1 MKIYTKT
8 GDKGETGLFGAGR
21 VSKAHVRVAAYG
33 DVDELNA
40 LLGLA
45 IAEGL
50 DPAIGERLNRI
61 QHDLFV
67 LGSHLATP
75 PVEGRTPPS
84 IPALPAERVAQMES
98 WIDEAEAEIGALTA
112 FILPGGTPGAARLHV
127 ARTVCRRVE
136 RAVVAL
142 AAAEFVDPEVTRY
155 LNRLSDLLF
164 ELARLENHRAGR
176 ADEAWVKES

>member
-21 VSKAHVRVAAYG
+21 VSKANARVAAYG

-40 LLGLA
+40 VLGLA

-50 DPAIGERLNRI
+50 DPNIAEHLKQI

-84 IPALPAERVAQMES
+84 IPSIPEERIVQMES
-98 WIDEAEAEIGALTA
+98 WIDEAEAEMGALTA
-112 FILPGGTPGAARLHV
+112 FILPGGTAGAARLHV

-136 RAVVAL
+136 RAVVGL
-142 AAAEFVDPEVTRY
+142 AASEFVDPDVTRY

-164 ELARLENHRAGR
+164 DFARLENHRAGR
-176 ADEAWVKES
+176 PDEVWVKES